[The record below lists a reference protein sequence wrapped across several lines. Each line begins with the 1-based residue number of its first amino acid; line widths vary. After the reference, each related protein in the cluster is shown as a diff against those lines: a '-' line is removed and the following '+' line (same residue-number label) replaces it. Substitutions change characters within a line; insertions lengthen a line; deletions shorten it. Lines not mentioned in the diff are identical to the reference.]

1 MQRLQIINYSF
12 RSLSQIMK
20 LWPFSNNAHKD
31 TVSLYIEKKNLH
43 LFKKD
48 LSKFTVM
55 YILSFKIII
64 IQLMQN

>member
-1 MQRLQIINYSF
+1 MQRLQIINYSL

-31 TVSLYIEKKNLH
+31 TVSLYRKKNLH

-48 LSKFTVM
+48 LSKFTLI